1 MAKKHNQILLVLSV
15 LFALTFESCMTHKK
29 TLMMIDGKTAT
40 FEQDSAYINQFFQQ
54 YTLQPGDILSIT
66 VKSIDP
72 MTVEVFNKV
81 PTERLTQ
88 GNVPVSPIT
97 GYLLNQ
103 EGNIE
108 MPILGFVNI
117 ANLTLRQAQE
127 KLLKEFQKY
136 FQHVTLSIMLGNYQ
150 VDILGYV
157 NSPGRYKVE
166 NQAVTIL
173 SALAVAG
180 DFQEYANRKRVK
192 LVRQQEGKTKIITLN
207 LQDLNHVEPKYFFI
221 LPHDVIYVE
230 PDKSLAV
237 KRNLPWLTL
246 AVTMITFTLAILNS
260 FK

>member
-1 MAKKHNQILLVLSV
+1 
-15 LFALTFESCMTHKK
+15 MTHKK
-29 TLMMIDGKTAT
+29 TLMMIDEETTT
-40 FEQDSAYINQFFQQ
+40 FEQDSAYSNQFYQQ

-72 MTVEVFNKV
+72 QTVEVFNKV
-81 PTERLTQ
+81 PTDKLTSV
-88 GNVPVSPIT
+88 NVTVSPIT

-117 ANLTLRQAQE
+117 ANLTLRQAQD
-127 KLLKEFQKY
+127 KLFDELKKY

-150 VDILGYV
+150 VDVLGYV
-157 NSPGRYKVE
+157 NTPGRYKVE

-192 LVRQQEGKTKIITLN
+192 LVRQEEGKTKIIILDLQN
-207 LQDLNHVEPKYFFI
+207 LDKIEAKYFFI

-237 KRNLPWLTL
+237 KRNLPWITVTLTSLTL
-246 AVTMITFTLAILNS
+246 IIAILSNL
-260 FK
+260 K